1 MASNARGNPYAK
13 QYSTS
18 SQSILDLEQQYLV
31 IFTQDN
37 SFSIVKEK
45 QFTRTDH
52 GLIHVHSGGK
62 VYTGFIFQTGTLKE
76 LEKVAKTMSKPLNF
90 EIDSDYEPNDI
101 SCTDH
106 HTQQKRKQNQHS
118 NVFQGF
124 ITFETEPSVPS
135 PSLKRRLER
144 TKTTT
149 LIESTTKKSPRQP
162 EAITIPKLQGIP
174 LLDNILNVANTSL
187 HSDDDDDDNGNN
199 NFLYR
204 EERRTLG
211 DHQQRIDKHSSYL
224 TNSLPF
230 PSTSASNDNGQDGLL
245 LLQQLSS
252 EIKKM
257 AATQTKSLSS
267 ILKLEKMMCGLSNN
281 QVKIQKAFSKKKIYI
296 PLEVISQGKDDKEYE
311 SKTDFKSKIILEVSD
326 QTQIDLLHIPA
337 TLEKANLYVT
347 GLVDLIF
354 DRQELVDM
362 RTEDVPKSLGYK
374 TIEDCV
380 RSKFK
385 LDKET
390 FYSLWPELHEKILAK
405 RRHIKS
411 ALKKVKETEKQESSS
426 LKSLENEQFDTLET
440 NITS

>member
-1 MASNARGNPYAK
+1 MPGVTPMPNNIKHQAK
-13 QYSTS
+13 
-18 SQSILDLEQQYLV
+18 
-31 IFTQDN
+31 
-37 SFSIVKEK
+37 K

-106 HTQQKRKQNQHS
+106 HTPPSSHQTIILK
-118 NVFQGF
+118 
-124 ITFETEPSVPS
+124 EPSVPS